1 MSAHR
6 LDMHRLQEFVRL
18 HRLGL
23 SSRDIARLLK
33 MGRNTQRQ
41 YRRCLSD
48 AGLLDGDPDQIPDL
62 ADLKVAVRE
71 ELPPTLPQ
79 QQVSTIENWR
89 SSIAEM
95 IERGAGPTAIYDK
108 LRFDDPTFRA
118 SVSAVKRLYA
128 RILKEKGVQPQD
140 VAIPV
145 ISNPGEIAQVDF
157 GYLGKLL
164 DSETGTVRKVWVF
177 VLVLAYSRHMVARLV
192 FGQSAEIWQQ
202 LHVEA
207 FTELGGVTDTI
218 VPDNLKA
225 AVIRASFAVDEQSQL
240 NRSYRELARH
250 YGCKID
256 PTPVRAPE
264 KKGKV
269 ESAVKYIKTNFWK
282 PRAFRDVEHAR
293 QELARWV
300 PEIAGTRR
308 HGTTGK
314 QPLEVFR
321 NAEKPLLKP
330 LPQKPYELVSWR
342 HLTVHQDTHVLFEQ
356 RLYSVP
362 WSLLGQKVWVRATRG
377 TVAIYHDDE
386 RVATHDRTG
395 PGIRITNEAHL
406 PTHRADLRHRS
417 PAHWLERADA
427 IDPAVGTFAREVFAA
442 DNELSQLKVVQ
453 AIVRLLETV
462 PQQRAKAACARA
474 SHFAA
479 FSFQALKRILDRGL
493 DREPL
498 HDVVP
503 FPAPTGARPRFARP
517 LADIIHLKGGQP

>member
-1 MSAHR
+1 VSAHR
-6 LDMHRLQEFVRL
+6 VDMHRLQEFVRL
-18 HRLGL
+18 HRLGS

-48 AGLLDGDPDQIPDL
+48 AGLLDGDPDQVPDL
-62 ADLKVAVRE
+62 AALKGAVRE
-71 ELPPTLPQ
+71 DLPPTLPQ

-95 IERGAGPTAIYDK
+95 SERGAGPTAIYDK
-108 LRFDDPTFRA
+108 LRFDDPDFKA
-118 SVSAVKRLYA
+118 SVSAVKRLHA
-128 RILKEKGVQPQD
+128 RILKEKGVQPND

-145 ISNPGEIAQVDF
+145 LSNPGEIAQVDF

-164 DSETGTVRKVWVF
+164 DSETGSIRKVWVF

-192 FGQSAEIWQQ
+192 FEQSAETWQQ
-202 LHVEA
+202 LHVDA
-207 FTELGGVTDTI
+207 FHELGGVIDTI

-225 AVIRASFAVDEQSQL
+225 AVIRASFAIDEQSQL
-240 NRSYRELARH
+240 NRSYRELARY

-269 ESAVKYIKTNFWK
+269 ESAVKYIQTNFWK
-282 PRAFRDVEHAR
+282 PRTFRDVQQAR
-293 QELARWV
+293 QELDRWV
-300 PEIAGTRR
+300 REIAGMRR

-314 QPLEVFR
+314 RPLELFR
-321 NAEKPLLKP
+321 HDEQPLLKP
-330 LPQKPYELVSWR
+330 LPKTPYEPVVWR
-342 HLTVHQDTHVLFEQ
+342 QLTVHQDTHVLFER

-386 RVATHDRTG
+386 RVATHERTG
-395 PGIRITNEAHL
+395 PGVRTTNEAHL

-417 PAHWLERADA
+417 PLHWLERADA
-427 IDPAVGTFAREVFAA
+427 IGPEVGTLAREVFQT

-462 PQQRAKAACARA
+462 PPERARAACARA

-493 DREPL
+493 DQEPI